1 MFQLNSMGKVE
12 DENNTRLFV
21 GNIPKY
27 KTRIEILREFD
38 QYAGKLYELELKEPG
53 CPMLSFNPLSWSG
66 GCHHLH
72 QS

>member
-1 MFQLNSMGKVE
+1 MFQLNMGTVE

-38 QYAGKLYELELKEPG
+38 QYAGKLHELEMK
-53 CPMLSFNPLSWSG
+53 
-66 GCHHLH
+66 
-72 QS
+72 